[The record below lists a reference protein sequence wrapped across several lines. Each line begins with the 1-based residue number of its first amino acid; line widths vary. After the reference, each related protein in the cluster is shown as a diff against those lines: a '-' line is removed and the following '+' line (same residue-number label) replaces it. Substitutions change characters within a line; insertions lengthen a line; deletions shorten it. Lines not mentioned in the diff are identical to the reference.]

1 MILSSQEIE
10 KRLGEQ
16 SGNGSLVIRPFAA
29 ECLQPASYDLRIAE
43 DLVLPCGICTLAHT
57 RELVGLPADLAATL
71 RTRSSF
77 GRRGVLLT
85 AGYVDPGFRGQL
97 TLGLVNMGPEPIE
110 IHAGD
115 RVVQMIIHQVAGSG
129 RTYDGKYQD
138 STGAIGAR

>member
-10 KRLGEQ
+10 KRLG
-16 SGNGSLVIRPFAA
+16 GRTRGGSLVIRPFSA

-43 DLVLPCGICTLAHT
+43 DIVLPRCICTLAHS

-71 RTRSSF
+71 RTRSSY
-77 GRRGVLLT
+77 GRRGVLVT

-115 RVVQMIIHQVAGSG
+115 RVVQMIIHQVSG
-129 RTYDGKYQD
+129 GGRAYEGKYQD
-138 STGAIGAR
+138 STGAVGAR